1 MGDITFATWAEFVIY
16 RALMLPLLA
25 LPVMVVLLRRRLLVT
40 STTMQSSMSLHCILR
55 CATWPT
61 VMAMVVLTSYFT
73 AIAGSEPLLAVIG
86 LIVISCLVIVPL
98 MLAPALRVVVSL
110 SQHGYWYLPSDL
122 RYDHHVV
129 NALRS
134 WSAPQ
139 WMPRWACFTLPDC

>member
-1 MGDITFATWAEFVIY
+1 MGDITFATWAEFIIY

-25 LPVMVVLLRRRLLVT
+25 LPVMLLLLLRRLSVT
-40 STTMQSSMSLHCILR
+40 STTMQCDHATTLQR
-55 CATWPT
+55 VTWPT

-73 AIAGSEPLLAVIG
+73 AMAGSGPLLAVIG
-86 LIVISCLVIVPL
+86 LIVISCLVAVPL
-98 MLAPALRVVVSL
+98 MLVPALRVVVSL
-110 SQHGYWYLPSDL
+110 SQHGYWYLPSNL